1 MNKRIWSI
9 LICVGFMVHP
19 SARGTTG
26 SWDQVENLAPGT
38 PISVLERHRIH
49 CQFESATDDELACR
63 SDSRISLLFTIPRSQ
78 IAQVTLDMSDS
89 NHVAAGALIGG
100 GIGAALGALR
110 SGDPH
115 ARGAAALFGGGLGA
129 LFGGSFGKAI
139 PAKRGPI
146 LYEP

>member
-1 MNKRIWSI
+1 MWSI
-9 LICVGFMVHP
+9 LFCVGFMAHL

-26 SWDQVENLAPGT
+26 SWGQVEGLAPGT

-63 SDSRISLLFTIPRSQ
+63 LNSRISFLIPRSQ
-78 IAQVTLDMSDS
+78 IEQVTLDMSDS
-89 NHVAAGALIGG
+89 NHVVTGALIGG

-110 SGDPH
+110 SRDPR

-129 LFGGSFGKAI
+129 LIGGSFGKAI
-139 PAKRGPI
+139 PPKRGPI